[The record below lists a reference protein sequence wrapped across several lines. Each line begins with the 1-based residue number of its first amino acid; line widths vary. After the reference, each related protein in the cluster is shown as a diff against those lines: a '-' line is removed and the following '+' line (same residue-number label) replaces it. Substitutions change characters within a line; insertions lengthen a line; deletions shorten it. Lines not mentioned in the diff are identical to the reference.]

1 MEVLYSDGVAHA
13 TETANSSRQQAGISR
28 NSRPKP
34 ACSPVN
40 RLLASCS
47 WQVARG
53 WPVAGG
59 GCFVFDS
66 GRVWPGLGSAKKV
79 VAGASRRP
87 ARWRIRARALPEFRR
102 LPKRS
107 RNKRKADTIMQSQES
122 PSLQEE
128 LKDRL
133 TRWIL
138 ISIDPLLL
146 IGHLTLIY
154 VVALKADEAILTA
167 ISSSFDDLVKQSSFA
182 AQLLLG
188 LKLFSALG
196 VAFGYGLHTVYQLY
210 LEGKHVVKVLKE
222 ETKTKTETD
231 I

>member
-1 MEVLYSDGVAHA
+1 M
-13 TETANSSRQQAGISR
+13 
-28 NSRPKP
+28 
-34 ACSPVN
+34 
-40 RLLASCS
+40 
-47 WQVARG
+47 
-53 WPVAGG
+53 AGG
-59 GCFVFDS
+59 GYFVFGP
-66 GRVWPGLGSAKKV
+66 GRVGPGLGSATKI